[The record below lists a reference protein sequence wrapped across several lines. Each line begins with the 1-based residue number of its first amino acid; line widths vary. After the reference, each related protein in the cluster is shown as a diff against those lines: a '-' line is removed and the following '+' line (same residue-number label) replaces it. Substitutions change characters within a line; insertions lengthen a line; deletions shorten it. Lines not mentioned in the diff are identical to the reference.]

1 MYRHLW
7 MLELELANGVAPI
20 FRGDFICNVIDEGL
34 HVLGEAEHT
43 CWTQGLSTSPLCY
56 LDEEAVDVFSGNAQ
70 EIVNAHAYEV
80 RCKRP
85 EALTE
90 R

>member
-1 MYRHLW
+1 
-7 MLELELANGVAPI
+7 MLELEPANGVAPI
-20 FRGDFICNVIDEGL
+20 LRGDFICNVVNECL

-43 CWTQGLSTSPLCY
+43 RWTQGFPTSPFCY
-56 LDEEAVDVFSGNAQ
+56 VDQEAVNVFSGNAQ
-70 EIVNAHAYEV
+70 WIVNAHADEV
-80 RCKRP
+80 RCEWP